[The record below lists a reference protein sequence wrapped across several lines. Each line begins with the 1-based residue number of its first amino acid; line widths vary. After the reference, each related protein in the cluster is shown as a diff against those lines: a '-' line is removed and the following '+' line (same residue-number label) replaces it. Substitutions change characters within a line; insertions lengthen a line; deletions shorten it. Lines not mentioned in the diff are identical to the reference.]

1 MAWRGS
7 SSPRGEVAGLQAGGA
22 SASRSVKK
30 WDGWQ
35 LLLLL
40 FSLLL
45 LIGGGGE

>member
-7 SSPRGEVAGLQAGGA
+7 SSPRGEVAGLQPGGA
-22 SASRSVKK
+22 SARRSVKT

-40 FSLLL
+40 VSLLL
-45 LIGGGGE
+45 LRGSGGE